1 MAHNLN
7 SSRMKRWRSWLQ
19 NHAGLADK
27 QPNSLAF
34 VLDSNIWISALLFGG
49 LPEKVVFFADSKVRL
64 ISSRYITDEVVRI
77 IKQQRPKIP
86 HKFITAVRL
95 GLGDYEV
102 PVPETVISG
111 IRDVKDEPVVRLAES
126 YGAVIVTGD
135 RDILEYDGDVTSITL
150 NEFAE
155 LFDISTD
162 D

>member
-1 MAHNLN
+1 MAHNLS
-7 SSRMKRWRSWLQ
+7 SSRKTKWRSWLQ
-19 NHAGLADK
+19 SCGALDAK
-27 QPNSLAF
+27 RPNSLTF

-49 LPEKVVFFADSKVRL
+49 LPEKAVFFADANVRL
-64 ISSRYITDEVVRI
+64 ISSRYITDEVVKI

-95 GLGDYEV
+95 GLGNYEV
-102 PVPETVISG
+102 PVPEMAISG

-126 YGAVIVTGD
+126 YGAVIITGD

-155 LFDISTD
+155 LFDID
-162 D
+162 